1 MEEEFQ
7 ILYFLNYFA
16 CELWKYFDKW
26 RKQFLSIFRIFW
38 CLWASINMKHLYYI
52 LQIDVGNL
60 HEQIYII
67 LPLNSHLLNY
77 WMEGYIKV
85 SQNLDIF
92 IQFRYLLAGY
102 ILILGAIRSLNIEPQ
117 RAQGTWGTTPLSA
130 WDQQRKI
137 ENRQQRMGAG
147 ERLGFWQFFSQAKI
161 VALECFYLLYKQK
174 KWLNDLTRWLKKCWS
189 RQDVQTKLDSD
200 VFVCDAI
207 LDISIKHTIYNT
219 EGWSSGGRGHI
230 HQR

>member
-1 MEEEFQ
+1 MNGR
-7 ILYFLNYFA
+7 LY
-16 CELWKYFDKW
+16 K
-26 RKQFLSIFRIFW
+26 
-38 CLWASINMKHLYYI
+38 
-52 LQIDVGNL
+52 
-60 HEQIYII
+60 
-67 LPLNSHLLNY
+67 
-77 WMEGYIKV
+77 
-85 SQNLDIF
+85 SQPDYLDIF

-219 EGWSSGGRGHI
+219 ERWSSGGGGQI